1 MRHDTAGDPIT
12 GVKWSRRTTR
22 KIAAEL
28 AALGIA
34 VSKNTVGRLLKNMD
48 FKLRVNRKQ
57 IASTKNPDRN
67 QQFLL
72 HGAATRTICQPRP
85 AHHQRR
91 FEEEGTN
98 WQLQKRRRQVGSRT
112 CPGKGS

>member
-22 KIAAEL
+22 KIAEQL

-48 FKLRVNRKQ
+48 CKPPLR
-57 IASTKNPDRN
+57 A
-67 QQFLL
+67 
-72 HGAATRTICQPRP
+72 
-85 AHHQRR
+85 
-91 FEEEGTN
+91 
-98 WQLQKRRRQVGSRT
+98 
-112 CPGKGS
+112 